1 MSKSNKNI
9 LLIMTG
15 SIACYKACG
24 VVSALHQK
32 GYAVKVVLSPSSLQ
46 FIGAAT
52 IEGLTGE
59 TPITDM
65 YAAGSVMD
73 HIHLARWAD
82 LILVAPAT
90 ANYINKIAN
99 GLGDDLL
106 TTLFLAHDFKKPF
119 LVAPAMNTMMYLHP
133 TTQDSIGKLKKFG
146 VGILETASGVL
157 ACGEVG
163 YGRLLD
169 PVLIV
174 QEVESHLQKSGA
186 VIESAPL
193 KNEIKNIKVLVT
205 SGGTTEPID
214 DVRVI
219 TNTSTGKTAA
229 YIAEQ
234 LAEAGLEVDYLH
246 AINAALPKADVQKYE
261 FLTFK
266 DLQNQFENL
275 LTANNYD
282 WVIHTAAVSDYSVD
296 KTSGK
301 ISNDADQIH
310 LVLKRNPKL
319 LNQIKE
325 LSPSTKLVGFKLT
338 SSANGETILEKV
350 SQQFKNASCELV
362 VHNDLSEI
370 SKTAHPFHVYSSSM
384 KEETAKNTQEL
395 SLTLLKKIIEAR
407 SL

>member
-24 VVSALHQK
+24 VVSSLHQK
-32 GYAVKVVLSPSSLQ
+32 GYNVKVILSPSSLQ

-52 IEGLTGE
+52 IEGLTGQ
-59 TPITDM
+59 PPVTDM
-65 YAAGSVMD
+65 YAAGYVMD

-90 ANYINKIAN
+90 ANYINKIAH

-133 TTQDSIGKLKKFG
+133 TTQDAITRLKKFG
-146 VGILETASGVL
+146 VEILETASGVL

-169 PVLIV
+169 PALIV
-174 QEVESHLQKSGA
+174 QEVESRLHASAATKEVVA
-186 VIESAPL
+186 SAPAT
-193 KNEIKNIKVLVT
+193 KDIRVLIT
-205 SGGTTEPID
+205 SGGTSEPID

-219 TNTSTGKTAA
+219 TNKSSGRTAA
-229 YIAEQ
+229 NIAQ
-234 LAEAGLEVDYLH
+234 QMSEAGFKVDYLH
-246 AINAALPKADVQKYE
+246 ATTAAVPKADVEKYAFE
-261 FLTFK
+261 TFH
-266 DLQNQFENL
+266 DLQDQMHNL
-275 LTANNYD
+275 IKTKNYD
-282 WVIHTAAVSDYSVD
+282 WVIHAAAVSDYSVD

-301 ISNDADQIH
+301 ISSDQNELH
-310 LVLKRNPKL
+310 LVLKKNPKI
-319 LNQIKE
+319 LNEVKK
-325 LSPSTKLVGFKLT
+325 LNAKTKLVGFKLT
-338 SSANGETILEKV
+338 SAADEKTVLEKV
-350 SQQFKNASCELV
+350 ERQMAEAGCDLV
-362 VHNDLSEI
+362 VHNDMSQI
-370 SKTAHPFHVYSSSM
+370 TAATHPFKVFANGSTSQI
-384 KEETAKNTQEL
+384 ANNVQEL
-395 SLTLLKKIIEAR
+395 SFVLINKIIQER